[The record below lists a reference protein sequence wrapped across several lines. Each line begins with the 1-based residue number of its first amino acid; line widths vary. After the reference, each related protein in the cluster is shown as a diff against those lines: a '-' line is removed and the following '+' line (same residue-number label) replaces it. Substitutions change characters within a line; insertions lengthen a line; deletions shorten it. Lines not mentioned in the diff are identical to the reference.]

1 MSEISTEYSELIGKF
16 IIKEFNGKK
25 FIGLVTK
32 VSCCKVRFV
41 LKKNKQINDLL
52 LFRLFTKMATEKTC
66 LSLIFVRFLPRDQFQ
81 R

>member
-41 LKKNKQINDLL
+41 LKKINK
-52 LFRLFTKMATEKTC
+52 
-66 LSLIFVRFLPRDQFQ
+66 
-81 R
+81 